1 MTLLG
6 WLAVL
11 TGGMVGAAM
20 LLFSIASSREGEK
33 RAARVALGLAVVL
46 PLPYLAIGLLR
57 FPFQP
62 AAASALVAATAL
74 FLLVAIL
81 PLGRPGLEGECPRT
95 RIDERDIMFARWRLS
110 PGSQQYNEYYA
121 RRPEKRDVDDRIRQA
136 PGLLARG
143 SRMYHRFAFPAAE
156 ASFDVVETLRRGVE
170 RPIAIE
176 RTVTAPAGISRF
188 IKGVAGHYGAW
199 SVGITRLRDYHVYT
213 HVGRGRGHYGSP
225 VVLNHQYA
233 IAFTVEMSHSMVRQ
247 SPAAATI
254 IESSKQYLAAA
265 AIALQL
271 TNLIRCLGYDARAH
285 IDGDYRVICPL
296 VARDAGLGEIGRM
309 GLLMDRRLGPRVRI
323 AVVTTDLP
331 LIPDRPARDPSV
343 LDFCRRCR
351 KCAENCPSRAIPFG
365 DAQLIDGVKRWRIN
379 DATCFFYWVTI
390 GTDCGRC
397 LAVCPYSHPDTFP
410 HGLTRWA
417 ISHSTPARWLALQL
431 DNVFYGRRP
440 APAEWPVW
448 LQDSVE
454 KPT

>member
-1 MTLLG
+1 MG

-20 LLFSIASSREGEK
+20 LLFSIASSREGER
-33 RAARVALGLAVVL
+33 RAARVALGLAVAL
-46 PLPYLAIGLLR
+46 PLPYLAVGLLR

-62 AAASALVAATAL
+62 AAASVLVAATAL
-74 FLLVAIL
+74 FLLVVTL
-81 PLGRPGLEGECPRT
+81 PVGRPGLEDECPRT
-95 RIDERDIMFARWRLS
+95 RMDERDIMFARWRLS
-110 PGSQQYNEYYA
+110 PGSWQYNEYYA
-121 RRPEKRDVDDRIRQA
+121 RRPENRDVDDRIRQA

-143 SRMYHRFAFPAAE
+143 SRMYHRFAFPVAE

-176 RTVTAPAGISRF
+176 RTLTAPARISRF
-188 IKGVAGHYGAW
+188 IKEVAGHYGAW
-199 SVGITRLRDYHVYT
+199 SVGITRVQDYHVYS
-213 HVGRGRGHYGSP
+213 HVGRGRGGYGSP
-225 VVLNHQYA
+225 VELNHQYA
-233 IAFTVEMSHSMVRQ
+233 IAFTVEMTSSMVRQ

-271 TNLIRCLGYDARAH
+271 TNLIRSLGYDARAH

-331 LIPDRPARDPSV
+331 LVPDRPARDPSV

-351 KCAENCPSRAIPFG
+351 KCAENCPSRSIPCG

-379 DATCFFYWVTI
+379 DATCFFYWVTV

-410 HGLTRWA
+410 HRLTRWA
-417 ISHSTPARWLALQL
+417 ISHSAPARWLALQL

-448 LQDSVE
+448 LQESVE
-454 KPT
+454 ILT